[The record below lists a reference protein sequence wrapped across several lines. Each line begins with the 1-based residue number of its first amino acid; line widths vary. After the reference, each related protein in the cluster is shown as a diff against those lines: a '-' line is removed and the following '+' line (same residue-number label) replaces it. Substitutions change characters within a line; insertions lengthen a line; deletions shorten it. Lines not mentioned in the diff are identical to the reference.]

1 MNTVNQVNTAEH
13 IVKSFDDDLKKIEGM
28 MAQMG
33 GLVENQISD
42 SVVALL
48 RHDQLLAQKV
58 LDTDNK
64 IDQLELEIDDTAV
77 RIIAL
82 RQPQALDLRSVV
94 AVLKVAGNLERIGD
108 YAKNIAKRSSGV
120 ESFSSLGSAESVLRR
135 MGRIVQEM
143 LKDVLDAHASRDIK
157 LADQVRI
164 RDEDVDQLHNT
175 LFREL
180 LTYMME
186 DPRHITSCMHLL
198 FVAKNLE
205 RMGDHTTGIAEQ
217 VHYLISGALP
227 EDERPK
233 RDVTSLTTSTPDDND

>member
-1 MNTVNQVNTAEH
+1 MKVAEHMNTADH
-13 IVKSFDDDLKKIEGM
+13 IVKSFDDDLRRLEGTI
-28 MAQMG
+28 AEMG
-33 GLVENQISD
+33 GLVETQISD
-42 SVVALL
+42 SVTALL
-48 RHDQLLAQKV
+48 RHDQILAQKV

-64 IDQLELEIDDTAV
+64 IDQLELEIDDAAV
-77 RIIAL
+77 KVIAL
-82 RQPQALDLRSVV
+82 RQPQAQDLRSVV

-108 YAKNIAKRSSGV
+108 YSKNIAKRSSAI
-120 ESFSSLGSAESVLRR
+120 ENFQSFGSAESALRR
-135 MGRIVQEM
+135 MGQIVQEM
-143 LKDVLDAHASRDIK
+143 LKDVLDAHGTRDIK

-164 RDEDVDQLHNT
+164 RDEDVDHLHNT

-217 VHYLISGALP
+217 VHYLIAGSLP
-227 EDERPK
+227 EEERPK
-233 RDVTSLTTSTPDDND
+233 RDVTSMTPLTPDDIS

>member
-1 MNTVNQVNTAEH
+1 MSTAEQVNTADH
-13 IVKSFDDDLKKIEGM
+13 IVKSFDDDLRRIEGTI
-28 MAQMG
+28 AEMG
-33 GLVENQISD
+33 GLVETQISD
-42 SVVALL
+42 SVSALL
-48 RHDQLLAQKV
+48 RHDELLAQKV

-64 IDQLELEIDDTAV
+64 IDEFETEIDDAV
-77 RIIAL
+77 VRVIAL
-82 RQPQALDLRSVV
+82 RQPQAQDLRTVV
-94 AVLKVAGNLERIGD
+94 AMMKVAGNLERIGD
-108 YAKNIAKRSSGV
+108 YAKNISKRSTAVG
-120 ESFSSLGSAESVLRR
+120 SFRTLGSAESLLRR

-143 LKDVLDAHASRDIK
+143 LKDVLDAQGTRDIQ

-205 RMGDHTTGIAEQ
+205 RMGDHTTSIAEQ
-217 VHYLISGALP
+217 VHYLISGSLP
-227 EDERPK
+227 EDDRPK
-233 RDVTSLTTSTPDDND
+233 RDMTSVTSLTPDDIT